1 MALMKRF
8 KITEKW
14 DANTAAAIDQ
24 MFDELYREV
33 ESKYKPTVEAKPDNT
48 IGNNSEIRIDE
59 TNNKLYV
66 KIKGTWKEA
75 SLS

>member
-1 MALMKRF
+1 MKRF
-8 KITEKW
+8 KIAEKW

-33 ESKYKPTVEAKPDNT
+33 ASKYAPTVEAKPADT
-48 IGNNSEIRIDE
+48 IGNNGETRIDE
-59 TNNKLYV
+59 TNNKIYV